1 MERPPL
7 LSVSAPLKGR
17 GQRAFALAGA
27 AAFTVMFISTLLSVV
42 ARFFGLSGFE
52 WTFEVAGIAFVWV
65 TFLGIVV
72 GEIRGENVS
81 FDPVKDSLP
90 PAVRRLV
97 DGGIAICVAILG
109 LVFLWSGW
117 AVWQRFAFVP
127 TPVLRL
133 PSGITTASILVLGLA
148 LTGIG
153 AMRLLRI
160 ARGQD
165 PYPEREP
172 ASPEREPA
180 P

>member
-1 MERPPL
+1 MEQPPF
-7 LSVSAPLKGR
+7 LSQPTPLKGR

-27 AAFTVMFISTLLSVV
+27 VAFAILFVSTLLSVI
-42 ARFFGLSGFE
+42 ARLFALPHFE
-52 WTFEVAGIAFVWV
+52 WTFEVAAIAFVWV

-81 FDPVKDSLP
+81 FDPIKEWFCPSI
-90 PAVRRLV
+90 RRGI
-97 DGGIAICVAILG
+97 DGGIAVCVVILG

-133 PSGITTASILVLGLA
+133 PQGVTIASILVLGLA
-148 LTGIG
+148 LAGLG
-153 AMRLLRI
+153 AARVVRVL
-160 ARGQD
+160 RGQD

-172 ASPEREPA
+172 AA
-180 P
+180 